1 MDDSLSFDSLFRGAR
16 KFARSALEAHGAEDE
31 EVFLLHA
38 GVSVERLAKAALVK
52 KSPFLLMEMKGKDDT
67 LYHLTGVRQASKL
80 RTVGAS
86 QAIARLRDMAVLA
99 QKDPDLDELI
109 ELRNGVAHLM
119 ASVDDGFDGL
129 TVFCRVTNQLLD
141 HLTQDQGLYWGSWS
155 TLVGITL
162 SDAHE
167 RVERDVAR
175 RIEHARRL
183 LKKRFED
190 LPQEALDSYV
200 ATRPHLTYG
209 IQISKNNPLT
219 VFVPWSCPACDH
231 PGVITAGAPFLVRRG
246 QPGKSIADSFLCF
259 VCQFTLKAHEIEAAG
274 IPRAVPLVDQA
285 GERLLTDV
293 DEFLWHFD
301 PDGNGIVEDD

>member
-16 KFARSALEAHGAEDE
+16 KFARSALEAHGAEDV

-67 LYHLTGVRQASKL
+67 LYHLTGVRQAAKL

-99 QKDPDLDELI
+99 QKDPGLDELI

-162 SDAHE
+162 SEAHE

-183 LKKRFED
+183 FKKRFED
-190 LPQEALDSYV
+190 LPQEVLDSYID
-200 ATRPHLTYG
+200 T
-209 IQISKNNPLT
+209 PLPLDFGLRFPEKGSPE
-219 VFVPWSCPACDH
+219 VLVPWKCPACENQA
-231 PGVITAGAPFLVRRG
+231 VITASAPNLIRRG
-246 QPGKSIADSFLCF
+246 EPGQSTPESFNCSF
-259 VCQFTLKAHEIEAAG
+259 CRFTLKAQEMEAAG
-274 IPRAVPLVDQA
+274 IPHSIPLVDEF

-293 DEFLWHFD
+293 EEFLWHRD
-301 PDGNGIVEDD
+301 PTGQGIMEDD